1 MAVDPSKLSVG
12 EIRRRFVQG
21 SEPVSGLLLNRLR
34 RDPRQGVRQ
43 VYEALRRRQDQER
56 EERLRLDAML
66 NFERVLWRSGI
77 TRIAGVDEAG
87 VGPLAG
93 PVVAA
98 AVVFPPGVEIAGID
112 DSKRVDPER
121 RETLAVAI
129 REAAAAVAVGIAQV
143 TEIDRLNVY
152 HAGILA
158 MRRAVEGLPEPP
170 EHVLLDAREIP
181 ELPIPQNRFDKGD
194 GLNFSIAAASI
205 IAKTHR
211 DRMMRE
217 LDRRYPDYGFARHKG
232 YGTAEHQAAI
242 RAHGPCEI
250 HRMSFPVIAE
260 LCGEFS
266 ELFYALR
273 ERLEAVAGRRE
284 LAAFEDDLA
293 GHRERLAEEEHRK
306 LRLMV
311 TRRWNT
317 V

>member
-12 EIRRRFVQG
+12 ELRQRFVQG
-21 SEPVSGLLLNRLR
+21 GEPASGHLLNKLR
-34 RDPRQGVRQ
+34 RDPRQGALQ

-66 NFERVLWRSGI
+66 NFERLLWRSGI

-98 AVVFPPGVEIAGID
+98 AVVFPPGTALAGVD
-112 DSKRVDPER
+112 DSKRLDSGR
-121 RETLAVAI
+121 REELAVEI
-129 REAAAAVAVGIAQV
+129 REAATAVAVGVAQV
-143 TEIDRLNVY
+143 VEIDRINVY

-158 MRRAVEGLPEPP
+158 MRRAVEGLSEPP

-181 ELPIPQNRFDKGD
+181 ELAIPQNRFDKGD

-211 DRMMRE
+211 DRLMCE
-217 LDRRYPDYGFARHKG
+217 LDRRYPRYGFANHKG

-273 ERLEAVAGRRE
+273 ERLEGVASRAE
-284 LAAFEDDLA
+284 LATFEDDLA
-293 GHRERLAEEEHRK
+293 GQRRRLAEEEHRK